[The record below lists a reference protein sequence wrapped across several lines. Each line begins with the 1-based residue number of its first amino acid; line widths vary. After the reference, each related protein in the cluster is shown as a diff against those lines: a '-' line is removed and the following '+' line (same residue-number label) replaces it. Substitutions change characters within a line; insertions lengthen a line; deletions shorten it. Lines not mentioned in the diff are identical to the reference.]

1 MNNLNYQD
9 KRKEII
15 QRYADILHDLDMDD
29 SLLKVIDDTLEEIIS
44 TLKDKPLRLY
54 DAFKINLKDSQG
66 FKTTYLSPKDYSSY
80 RFTATSSN
88 LEEAYDPRILWCF

>member
-54 DAFKINLKDSQG
+54 DA
-66 FKTTYLSPKDYSSY
+66 
-80 RFTATSSN
+80 
-88 LEEAYDPRILWCF
+88 ILFLW

>member
-9 KRKEII
+9 KKKEII

-54 DAFKINLKDSQG
+54 DA
-66 FKTTYLSPKDYSSY
+66 
-80 RFTATSSN
+80 
-88 LEEAYDPRILWCF
+88 ILFLW